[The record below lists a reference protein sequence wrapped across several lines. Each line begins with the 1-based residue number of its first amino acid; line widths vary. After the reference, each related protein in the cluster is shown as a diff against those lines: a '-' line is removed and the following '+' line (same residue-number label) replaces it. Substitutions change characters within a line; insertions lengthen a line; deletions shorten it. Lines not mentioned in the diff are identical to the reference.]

1 MVRSVSVA
9 LVVWLGLSACG
20 PVPSEPRKVNKSLY
34 LGKRYMKFV
43 MDNGPSYKD
52 RKLSD
57 GSVIHFWRSDTG
69 NLLAIATGRD
79 DNYPDVCELALRTDP
94 QGIVR
99 QIRVLEESIQCGAV
113 LK

>member
-1 MVRSVSVA
+1 MIRLVSAV
-9 LVVWLGLSACG
+9 LLLWLGLSACG

-57 GSVIHFWRSDTG
+57 GSTVHYWRSDTG

-79 DNYPDVCELALRTDP
+79 DNYPDVCELALYTDP
-94 QGIVR
+94 RGIVR
-99 QIRVLEESIQCGAV
+99 RIQILEESIRCGAV